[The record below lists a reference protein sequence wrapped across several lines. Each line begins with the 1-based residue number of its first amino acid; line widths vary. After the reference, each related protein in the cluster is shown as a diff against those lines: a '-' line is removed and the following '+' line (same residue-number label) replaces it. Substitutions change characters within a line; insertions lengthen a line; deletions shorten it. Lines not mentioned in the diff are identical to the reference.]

1 MSTKEQIND
10 NLNSLVSINGLKGAS
25 LVRRDGLSIAAK
37 FKEGVNAKQVG
48 AMTASTVGSS
58 KTAAQTLELGGIE
71 EIAIRCGNGELV
83 AIGIGDQVILALLLE
98 EEAEI
103 EEIRDQVT
111 EIADQIQTVL

>member
-10 NLNSLVSINGLKGAS
+10 KLDSLITIDGIKGAS

-37 FKEGVNAKQVG
+37 FKDGVNAKQVG

-71 EIAIRCGNGELV
+71 EIAIRCGEGELV
-83 AIGIGDQVILALLLE
+83 AIGIGDQVILALLIEQESDLE
-98 EEAEI
+98 DM
-103 EEIRDQVT
+103 RDQVT
-111 EIADQIQTVL
+111 EISDQIQKVL